1 MPCPVI
7 LWYEARKM
15 DHEPSFPARSSIR
28 LRGFDYSQAG
38 VYFVTVCTHDRGCLF
53 GEIRH
58 GTMQLNEAGSIVRQ
72 CWLETPR
79 HFPGVELQAYVVM
92 PNHIHGV
99 VAIFRRARHAVP
111 LRDTKSK
118 VEAFGKPI
126 AGSLPTII
134 RSFKAAVSKR
144 VRAMRRLPTT
154 QIWQRNYYER
164 VIRTGD
170 EFDEVSRYIW
180 ENPKAWEFDEEN
192 PNRRD
197 R

>member
-1 MPCPVI
+1 M
-7 LWYEARKM
+7 
-15 DHEPSFPARSSIR
+15 
-28 LRGFDYSQAG
+28 
-38 VYFVTVCTHDRGCLF
+38 
-53 GEIRH
+53 
-58 GTMQLNEAGSIVRQ
+58 
-72 CWLETPR
+72 
-79 HFPGVELQAYVVM
+79 
-92 PNHIHGV
+92 
-99 VAIFRRARHAVP
+99 P
-111 LRDTKSK
+111 LRDTRSK

-180 ENPKAWEFDEEN
+180 EDPKAWEFDEEN